1 MHCLAKCLHVST
13 HNVYTLRDLYFTPAD
28 QCHFTVRFD
37 DLSCY
42 LWLRNVTFTAC
53 FCRICHRLTFI
64 FDFVCAVEFFF
75 ILF

>member
-37 DLSCY
+37 SEILLPVVEKCHLYCMLLSY
-42 LWLRNVTFTAC
+42 LS
-53 FCRICHRLTFI
+53 
-64 FDFVCAVEFFF
+64 
-75 ILF
+75 